1 MLNLIS
7 QINYSLLMPLHQ
19 VVLSNSLLRELV
31 IVFGRDLDIYV
42 FAAVLMFFLFHEH
55 DKKIKASHDIGMSC
69 IREMILLSFS
79 AFIAWLTTAFLKI
92 VFASPRPFE
101 LYQNI
106 EPLFV
111 FGGGDSFPSGH
122 ATIFAAL
129 TMMVFILH
137 KKAGWVLAILTFL
150 ISISRVAAGIHFPL
164 DVIVGWI
171 IGVGVSYFIYN
182 LFKPRLLHKHK

>member
-1 MLNLIS
+1 
-7 QINYSLLMPLHQ
+7 MPLHQ

-69 IREMILLSFS
+69 IREMILLTFS

-106 EPLFV
+106 EPLFI

-137 KKAGWVLAILTFL
+137 KKAGWILAILTFL
-150 ISISRVAAGIHFPL
+150 ISISRVAAGIHFPI

-182 LFKPRLLHKHK
+182 LFKPRMLHKHK